1 MSVMLLR
8 TIASFLVVTGFL
20 VCAFAD
26 EQSELSAQMERF
38 HKASTATD
46 AVVMEDLLADNYLLI
61 TRTGTTNTKK
71 VYLDRLQAATTPG
84 AGITPKYQPV
94 QTRVYGNTGIV
105 TERESLTTPQG
116 STELITTSV
125 WIKDQGHWKLVLRQN
140 TLLR

>member
-1 MSVMLLR
+1 MRLNVSP
-8 TIASFLVVTGFL
+8 T
-20 VCAFAD
+20 
-26 EQSELSAQMERF
+26 
-38 HKASTATD
+38 K
-46 AVVMEDLLADNYLLI
+46 
-61 TRTGTTNTKK
+61 TTNTKK